1 MLRKG
6 VYPKQGISYEHA
18 TSSEKSK
25 QRLALIAIQKQLQVL
40 RQREVILLASFVF
53 AGVIGRV
60 IMQPL
65 PSVEPITFFAV
76 LSGWLFGK
84 KKGFLAG
91 ASSLYLSNFFVIGGQ
106 GPWTLFQA
114 AGFGIAGFLG
124 GFLRKNARISECIP
138 IMLLSTLMFEI
149 VMNIGSVIFLPLSIF
164 TLFFTALPFTL
175 IHILSNSI
183 FATLLPAVKRHIE
196 KKGNFNEREVYAMMR
211 NKLKSSF
218 MRSS

>member
-1 MLRKG
+1 MLKKRVQQK
-6 VYPKQGISYEHA
+6 ISYEHLDTA
-18 TSSEKSK
+18 EKSK

-60 IMQPL
+60 LMQPL

-84 KKGFLAG
+84 KRGFLAG

-114 AGFGIAGFLG
+114 AGFGMAGFLG
-124 GFLRKNARISECIP
+124 GFLRKRARIIECVLVMI
-138 IMLLSTLMFEI
+138 LSTLLFEI
-149 VMNIGSVIFLPLSIF
+149 IMNISSVIFLPISIF

-183 FATLLPAVKRHIE
+183 FATLLPWIKGYVGR
-196 KKGNFNEREVYAMMR
+196 KGNFNEREAYIMMR
-211 NKLKSSF
+211 DKLKSSF
-218 MRSS
+218 MGRS